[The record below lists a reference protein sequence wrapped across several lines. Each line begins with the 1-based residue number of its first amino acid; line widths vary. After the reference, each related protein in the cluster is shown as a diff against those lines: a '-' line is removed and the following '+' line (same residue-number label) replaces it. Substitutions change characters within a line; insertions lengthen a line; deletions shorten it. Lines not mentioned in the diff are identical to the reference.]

1 MKVPLLIVLSLALAA
16 CDSSAPTDT
25 YPPPGTYPAVAL
37 ADLASVE
44 AGRYNVD
51 AYVSSI
57 SECPPDVACLVP
69 DHFTAVASLDEEPR
83 PIGVMIF
90 ANQPSQLRLDGFYR
104 FSVEV
109 AAPSETGR
117 AISLLGYAEP
127 ERFE

>member
-25 YPPPGTYPAVAL
+25 YPP
-37 ADLASVE
+37 